1 MTRMKKNNYKN
12 YEDSLSQP
20 TQSKCSKH
28 KLKLTSKYTSKSY
41 SSTDNTVDAFYN
53 KADKSN

>member
-1 MTRMKKNNYKN
+1 MRTKKRNYKSD
-12 YEDSLSQP
+12 EDSLSQP
-20 TQSKCSKH
+20 KKSNLSKH